1 MCKVFKI
8 RTNTGLFT
16 ETNDPEI
23 VRRLLDDYFGELT
36 ISISNKKEEGKEKV
50 EHKKLFRF
58 TLLTYDGYDK
68 LGYIKELKKILDIC
82 LEQAKYIADNG
93 STVHREN
100 LDDANRFEDI
110 LQKYGVRYAK
120 SIFESDEN

>member
-8 RTNTGLFT
+8 KTNTGLFT

-50 EHKKLFRF
+50 EHKKLFC
-58 TLLTYDGYDK
+58 
-68 LGYIKELKKILDIC
+68 ELD
-82 LEQAKYIADNG
+82 
-93 STVHREN
+93 
-100 LDDANRFEDI
+100 ED
-110 LQKYGVRYAK
+110 
-120 SIFESDEN
+120 